1 MNNNSI
7 DKLDS
12 INKKEAA
19 KRLAEYKQAEGIR
32 VGDYL
37 KLPNGRYTRFT
48 YDWED
53 GTIQAGGHSQ
63 SQYDLY
69 SKGHVAYSG
78 RLDPVIDKNDLQLT
92 PEEKVGYMNYYG
104 EFTGEEGVKSCV
116 LEIAQ
121 RVFEVKPGHK
131 LPPFYDNPKLHEKV
145 SADGSKFEKGGGIFN
160 DDKERKIKAIKAYY
174 AGRPQLKTLEE
185 ARKQGNKFGN
195 WIIKVEV
202 PDGTEFYTMTTFNEK
217 WVYPGA
223 VYGMWN
229 ELTLIEKAGSSMAK
243 GGTIDT
249 DTALL
254 PEVIAYY
261 LAESVILEKWKGK
274 LTKENDAAIQ
284 EEIADWQDYLTKR
297 AEYLY
302 KNNEGFKKKVKA
314 RGDNGLHYLNMM
326 MAHWMGVQDER
337 IGGSYGAKTDLAG
350 AEKAKKRWLESLK
363 PQKKMEQGGEIE
375 KVSGIFY
382 RVDTG
387 FTPPRGT
394 TALDVVNF
402 EADELDNEDSK
413 IGRDKMKAAGIDLSK
428 YSWKDITWVTK
439 TKKHATRYGSARNVQ
454 QVEIKNGIIVSEDG
468 DEGYLILE
476 LEKSGINMEEESKKW
491 QERKKLGYILPEP
504 IAVFQEKTDKGTNIG
519 LKIRYYNVGER
530 DWWYQLV
537 GDDYKPTEKPV
548 YGKSG
553 HWVSK
558 KQYPTVKSLEKYH
571 QNDNIFLVQDGNE
584 QQSNEPLIYSE
595 WSKKFLADFYAKHP
609 NSTAPSNH
617 VMSNIYD
624 DYASSFKMK
633 QGGEILTWRDLKR
646 HNYNASHLNVKP
658 IPAGDKA
665 KTYHRFN
672 VDAIYFKGKPI
683 PVGCLSSSFSDQ
695 VGELMRGANYVN
707 NPANTKKVLD
717 RFKKWAVDEY
727 IFDKKGTYKRKE
739 LGLTPEKKFNVSTDE
754 LNKFIAQ
761 INSIE
766 SLDDITYS
774 VARQRYEQGGEIG
787 EIKSYKSGFK
797 TYIDV
802 VGTPYGGEIVL
813 GKQQINNGA
822 NTAPYFSHI
831 KWDDSNEP
839 ENAEAIEKYVNS
851 NLHRLLDTA
860 EKYEQGGTVGGYN
873 TYNVNLVTP
882 SSFDFKND
890 YEAAKKYWKEKRADI
905 EKNIISNGSVDGKEI
920 DFTSAGNG
928 RSFLNLVVTFRLD
941 SKNKEGLENIK
952 NYLKAIAEKYGMYLE
967 AVNTRY
973 YSYGQGGNIT
983 EHKKVTF
990 KGDNTPYFIIKDQGD
1005 NARVVIDEK
1014 YDLWKKAT
1022 PIERYEYYEEV
1033 IPKSEFNEFEL
1044 TDSEALDFVINVL
1057 TERKN
1062 LVVPE
1067 FTPPYKV
1074 ITPKMIEDYKQAH
1087 MLMDAMLMK
1096 AHAENNE
1103 ALVKKLQ
1110 NLEFITWTLKVEQ
1123 GAIRMN
1129 DLQSLGDYIAEAKA
1143 LKCENFKQGGV
1154 IGKYKKLKAAAQE
1167 LTIDDEVQ
1175 ITVFNKQ
1182 SKNLKTVAKK
1192 HGIPASS
1199 LFDYM
1204 QTKKYLMGDDA
1215 ESIIEKSYE
1224 LGIAANKAGKARVP
1238 FHDKELEAL
1247 VKQRA
1252 NSDEMGSAI
1261 PYYDA
1266 WTKGFDSENR
1276 RAAFAVLN
1284 KPENAEMNEKFRND
1298 FLKNRKKITP

>member
-7 DKLDS
+7 DKLDI
-12 INKKEAA
+12 INKGIAA
-19 KRLAEYKQAEGIR
+19 KRLAEYKQTEGIR

-63 SQYDLY
+63 SQYELY
-69 SKGHVAYSG
+69 SKGHIAYSG
-78 RLDPVIDKNDLQLT
+78 SLEPSIDKNSLQLT
-92 PEEKVGYMNYYG
+92 PETKVGYMRYEG
-104 EFTGEEGVKSCV
+104 EFTGEEGLKSCGLQV
-116 LEIAQ
+116 VQ
-121 RVFEVKPGHK
+121 RVFEVKPGAKISH
-131 LPPFYDNPKLHEKV
+131 FYDNPKNFEAFSV
-145 SADGSKFEKGGGIFN
+145 DGSKFDNGGNIFKE
-160 DDKERKIKAIKAYY
+160 DKERKTKAIKAYY
-174 AGRPQLKTLEE
+174 ADRPQLKTLDE
-185 ARKQGNKFGN
+185 ARKKGKRFGN
-195 WIIKVEV
+195 WIIKVNL
-202 PDGTEFYTMTTFNEK
+202 PDGTEFYTMTTFKEK

-284 EEIADWQDYLTKR
+284 EEITDWQDYLTKR

-302 KNNEGFKKKVKA
+302 KHNADFKKKVKA

-350 AEKAKKRWLESLK
+350 AEKAKKRWLDSLK
-363 PQKKMEQGGEIE
+363 PQKKMEQGGEIQ

-387 FTPPRGT
+387 FTLPRGT

-476 LEKSGINMEEESKKW
+476 LGDKMNNG
-491 QERKKLGYILPEP
+491 GYILPNP
-504 IAVFQEKTDKGTNIG
+504 IAVFQEKTDKGTPIG
-519 LKIRYYNVGER
+519 LKIRYYDVGER

-537 GDDYKPTEKPV
+537 GESYKPTEKPV
-548 YGKSG
+548 YGKAG
-553 HWVSK
+553 HWVSR

-584 QQSNEPLIYSE
+584 QQSSEPLIYSE
-595 WSKKFLADFYAKHP
+595 WSKKFLADFRAKHP

-617 VMSNIYD
+617 VMSYIYD
-624 DYASSFKMK
+624 DYMSGFKMK
-633 QGGEILTWRDLKR
+633 QGGKILTWKDHQR
-646 HNYNASHLNVKP
+646 HDYNASHLNVQP
-658 IPAGDKA
+658 IPSGDKA
-665 KTYHRFN
+665 KTYGKFN
-672 VDAIYFKGKPI
+672 VDAIYLKGNPI

-739 LGLTPEKKFNVSTDE
+739 LGLTPEKKFNISTAE

-774 VARQRYEQGGEIG
+774 VARQRYEQGGEV
-787 EIKSYKSGFK
+787 E
-797 TYIDV
+797 
-802 VGTPYGGEIVL
+802 
-813 GKQQINNGA
+813 
-822 NTAPYFSHI
+822 
-831 KWDDSNEP
+831 
-839 ENAEAIEKYVNS
+839 
-851 NLHRLLDTA
+851 
-860 EKYEQGGTVGGYN
+860 YE
-873 TYNVNLVTP
+873 
-882 SSFDFKND
+882 
-890 YEAAKKYWKEKRADI
+890 
-905 EKNIISNGSVDGKEI
+905 
-920 DFTSAGNG
+920 
-928 RSFLNLVVTFRLD
+928 
-941 SKNKEGLENIK
+941 
-952 NYLKAIAEKYGMYLE
+952 
-967 AVNTRY
+967 
-973 YSYGQGGNIT
+973 
-983 EHKKVTF
+983 
-990 KGDNTPYFIIKDQGD
+990 
-1005 NARVVIDEK
+1005 
-1014 YDLWKKAT
+1014 
-1022 PIERYEYYEEV
+1022 
-1033 IPKSEFNEFEL
+1033 
-1044 TDSEALDFVINVL
+1044 LDFVINVL

-1067 FTPPYKV
+1067 FVPPYKV

-1143 LKCENFKQGGV
+1143 LKSENFKQGGV

-1167 LTIDDEVQ
+1167 LTPDDKFY
-1175 ITVFNKQ
+1175 ISIYNKLNAHAK
-1182 SKNLKTVAKK
+1182 SVAKK
-1192 HGIPASS
+1192 HGVPANS
-1199 LFDYM
+1199 LFEYM
-1204 QTKKYLMGDDA
+1204 QTKQYLLGDDA

-1276 RAAFAVLN
+1276 RAAFAVLD
-1284 KPENAEMNEKFRND
+1284 KPENVEMNKKFRND
-1298 FLKNRKKITP
+1298 FLKNRKKLTQ